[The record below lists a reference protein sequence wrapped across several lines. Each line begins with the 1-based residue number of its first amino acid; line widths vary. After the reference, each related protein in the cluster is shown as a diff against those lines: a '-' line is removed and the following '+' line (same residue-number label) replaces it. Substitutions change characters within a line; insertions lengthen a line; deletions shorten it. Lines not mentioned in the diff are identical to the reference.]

1 VASRTAQKQQARER
15 RLTEERGL
23 AERARRERRLRMLGG
38 MVLLVAAV
46 VAVAIAVSSGGS
58 KTVKPG
64 SAAARADAASVTNLL
79 ADIPQSGTTLGDP
92 NAKVT
97 VTEFGDLEC
106 PVCRDFAL
114 GAEAQLISND
124 VKSGKVKLVYRSDE
138 TASAGSPIPNV
149 FPTQQIAAYA
159 AGKQAK
165 AWNYILL
172 FYKEQGQEDTGYA
185 TEAYLDGLAQQVQGL
200 DVATWKADRKDPSL
214 ASQFSSDVSSAKAK
228 GYGSTPTIVVQGP
241 KGTAQPLVGDYPYSD
256 VESAIQS
263 VS

>member
-1 VASRTAQKQQARER
+1 
-15 RLTEERGL
+15 
-23 AERARRERRLRMLGG
+23 MLGG
-38 MVLLVAAV
+38 VVLLVVAV

-58 KTVKPG
+58 KTVQPG
-64 SAAARADAASVTNLL
+64 SPAAKRDAAATTQLL
-79 ADIPQSGTTLGDP
+79 AGIPQTGTTLGNP

-97 VTEFGDLEC
+97 VTEYGDLEC

-114 GAEAQLISND
+114 GAEAQLISSD
-124 VKSGKVKLVYRSDE
+124 VRSGKVKLVYRSDE

-172 FYKEQGQEDTGYA
+172 FYKEQGPEDTGYA
-185 TEAYLDGLAQQVQGL
+185 TEAYLNGLARQVQGL
-200 DVATWKADRKDPSL
+200 DYARWTLDRKDPTL
-214 ASQFSSDVSSAKAK
+214 ASQFSSDVSSAKAR
-228 GYGSTPTIVVQGP
+228 GFGSTPTIVVQGP

>member
-1 VASRTAQKQQARER
+1 
-15 RLTEERGL
+15 
-23 AERARRERRLRMLGG
+23 MLGG
-38 MVLLVAAV
+38 MVLLVVAV
-46 VAVAIAVSSGGS
+46 VAVAIAISSGGPS
-58 KTVKPG
+58 TVKPN
-64 SAAARADAASVTNLL
+64 SPAAKRDAAEVTSLL
-79 ADIPQSGTTLGDP
+79 AGIPQAGTTLGNS
-92 NAKVT
+92 NATVT

-114 GAEAQLISND
+114 GAENELISKD

-149 FPTQQIAAYA
+149 FPIQQIAAYA

-185 TEAYLDGLAQQVQGL
+185 DESYLDGLARQVRGL
-200 DVATWKADRKDPSL
+200 DYETWKADRNDPSL
-214 ASQFSSDVSSAKAK
+214 ASQVSSDESAAKAK
-228 GYGSTPTIVVQGP
+228 GYSATPTIVVQGP
-241 KGTAQPLVGDYPYSD
+241 KGRTQPLAGDYPYSD
-256 VESAIQS
+256 VEAAIKS

>member
-1 VASRTAQKQQARER
+1 
-15 RLTEERGL
+15 
-23 AERARRERRLRMLGG
+23 MLGG